1 MAATISSALKPPHF
15 MKKKFVSGGALKR
28 PAPDA
33 NFLHIG
39 DPGVSRV
46 SDAKRYEKGKKDAT
60 LPFAGRIDLLVKYY
74 KFTMKVE

>member
-33 NFLHIG
+33 NFLHMG
-39 DPGVSRV
+39 GPGVPCTP
-46 SDAKRYEKGKKDAT
+46 DA
-60 LPFAGRIDLLVKYY
+60 
-74 KFTMKVE
+74 